1 MFDELD
7 DPAGTPRGDLAGV
20 LARAAARRY
29 RRAVTTVGSGV
40 ALSLVAGLVV
50 LARPGTPDAHSLR
63 EADPSPSV
71 SATASPVPSD
81 SASPEPG
88 ASSPAAMSPA
98 ATTGPGSTPEPTPT
112 DGYGRWDQPD
122 GKPGWSTGF
131 TWCSPAPGG
140 PSRAPASDLR
150 LTVVLDQPSFRPQ
163 DWVSGTATIHNDGDR
178 AVHVYASSGGGFDG
192 VLYGAGGKP
201 ANGVFGNDGITH
213 LDEDIPAGG
222 TYSYGFDAAT
232 STCGDTYAQDEQ
244 LPAGDY
250 TVAPVLFWETTDGSD
265 SGTWLGDRVPV
276 TLDPDAPRP
285 SYGPPSGAAPCW
297 TDGSGC
303 EPLPATAA
311 CQESWLH
318 DGAPFVPR
326 ENVTIGVALD
336 SATVR
341 SGDALTATATIT
353 NTGPDGQRLHVVDG
367 IDGGVLADQSG
378 AVSGR
383 RQQSA
388 GMTTVDLPPGAHAT
402 VRITV
407 QTRACDGDTL
417 GDGVAPGRYDV
428 QAGVYVDGWGWW
440 VPSGTQS
447 VLVTP

>member
-7 DPAGTPRGDLAGV
+7 DPAGTPRGDLARV

-29 RRAVTTVGSGV
+29 RRAVTTVGSGI
-40 ALSLVAGLVV
+40 ALSLVAGLLV
-50 LARPGTPDAHSLR
+50 LARPGTPGTHSLR
-63 EADPSPSV
+63 EADPSPSA
-71 SATASPVPSD
+71 SATATPVPSD
-81 SASPEPG
+81 SATPEPG
-88 ASSPAAMSPA
+88 GPSPAATSPA
-98 ATTGPGSTPEPTPT
+98 ATTTPGSTPEPTPT
-112 DGYGRWDQPD
+112 DVYGGWDEPD

-131 TWCSPAPGG
+131 TWCSPAPDG
-140 PSRAPASDLR
+140 PSRAPASGLR
-150 LTVVLDQPSFRPQ
+150 LTAVLDQPSFRPQ

-178 AVHVYASSGGGFDG
+178 TAHVDAYAGGGFDG
-192 VLYGAGGKP
+192 VLYGAGGEP
-201 ANGVFGNDGITH
+201 ADGVYGNDGISS

-222 TYSYGFDAAT
+222 TYSYPFHAAT
-232 STCGDTYAQDEQ
+232 STCGDTSAQDEQ

-250 TVAPVLFWETTDGSD
+250 TVAPVLFWETADGSD
-265 SGTWLGDRVPV
+265 RGSWLGDRVPV
-276 TLDPDAPRP
+276 TLDPAAPVP
-285 SYGPPSGAAPCW
+285 TYGPPSSAAPCW
-297 TDGSGC
+297 HDGSGC
-303 EPLPATAA
+303 DPLPATAA
-311 CQESWLH
+311 CQESWLD
-318 DGAPFVPR
+318 DGAGFAPR
-326 ENVTIGVALD
+326 ENLTLSVALD

-353 NTGPDGQRLHVVDG
+353 NTGTEGQRLHVVDG

-388 GMTTVDLPPGAHAT
+388 GTTPVDLPPGGHAT

-407 QTRACDGDTL
+407 QTRACAGDTL
-417 GDGVAPGRYDV
+417 GDGVAAGRYDV